1 MLKRILALILVACFL
16 TTIVNFPV
24 MAASDIPTESP
35 DNPMGLKT
43 ENLVD
48 PIGLDATNPR
58 FSWLNTSSERG
69 WQQSAYQIIVAST
82 KEKIDNDEGD
92 MWDSGKIESSSQK
105 GIKYAGT
112 ALINRTQYWWKVRI
126 WDKAGVQSSYSSRA
140 TFETGMFSAADWN
153 KSEWISG
160 GDNNILRDNFGLD
173 DGSKTIAKARL
184 YVTSLGYNEVYING
198 KKVGTDVL
206 NPAYTQFDKRV
217 PYSTYDITDLLNQKD
232 NAIGIML
239 GNSYYKRFVNSN
251 PAVRAEFYV
260 TFTDGSVYSYGTD
273 SRYWK
278 ATKGPITYDDVY
290 NGERYDATKEL
301 QGWANY
307 GYNDDSWPGVSK
319 VDYSGAISAAYE
331 TTKVTKDI
339 TPVSVTEVSGTGPA
353 GYQWCSGEGKTV
365 NFSTPVNVA
374 FGANG
379 AYKYKQNVT
388 GDITFNSDAFG
399 GDPIEGVHK
408 YGYCQPVG
416 GSATSKV
423 YIVDMGSNFAGW
435 IKLKV
440 SGAAGTMVTMRF
452 SETLK
457 SDGNIE
463 TADLRSAEA
472 TDAYILKGDGEE
484 TYEPKFTYHGFRY
497 VEITGYPG
505 ELTNDNIKDI
515 VTGRMV
521 NSDNKIESTF
531 TSSNS
536 LINNIYNAY
545 VRSQQNNM
553 IGIPTDCP
561 SRDERM
567 PAGADA
573 YLTTEAANLTFD
585 MQAFYEKTFLD
596 VDDSE
601 GSDGTV
607 PDVCPSYSFSRFSD
621 TPWMSQRVLI
631 PWEVY
636 VDTGDKDVL
645 SKSYDNMKL
654 AVDHLAALAG
664 SDFLGTP
671 AANGDWVPAGSTEEN
686 VFFADAY
693 FYRNAAL
700 MAKMAGE
707 LGNSADQNTYNTL
720 ANNIKNAFN
729 TKYFNGQDAYGKN
742 TQAGNAV
749 ALEFDLVPISKRI
762 DVLKNL
768 VSQVSSSSNHFTSGI
783 LGTKA
788 VMESLWKGNR
798 SDVAFNL
805 MNQTSYPSFG
815 YMLADGRGTLW
826 ERWDSDKKIDSSMN
840 SFNHVMF
847 GGGPGAWVYKGIA
860 GISPLK
866 PGYDQI
872 LIKPEPVGDLTSA
885 SGSVNTVKGTVST
898 SWTRTG
904 STQFNLNVTV
914 PANSTAVISIPT
926 FGSTTPKI
934 SEGGIVVYDGEFKSG
949 ADSIESL
956 ESTADNRV
964 AFNVGSGTYSFVM
977 TTDGS
982 AIADIPAGYSLCAQD
997 EQTVTF
1003 ATPTDVAYGGNGKYF
1018 FLHGVVGPI
1027 TFNAATFGG
1036 DPAYGVRKL
1045 GYSTNAPEPP
1055 KVKDIPG
1062 INVMVFDQAIN
1073 NSRERE
1079 LVRLIKPD
1087 LIHRGIYEWV
1097 GTELQDRGFD
1107 GFSQSIKSL
1116 QADGIA
1122 VLGGVSANWW
1132 APRYETLADGVD
1144 IYEAGYDAINDAN
1157 KDYNNIH
1164 PDTTSA
1170 MNQLIYKAKMQID
1183 LGVDGIE
1190 FDEMY
1195 EKANAD
1201 KIITA
1206 VREYAESKGKKIYLS
1221 CNNYDGKAGVTD
1233 YALWYYPYQTTGG
1246 RFDAS
1251 ANKIG
1256 DVISRTMSSPVPV
1269 FYFQD
1274 HAGSYTTGPGNAA
1287 DYPAYLRSGNAQI
1300 LAGGG
1305 IPGQLKSWMN
1315 SYDTYQNGCFNIQA
1329 NFFKFMRENGELWH
1343 NLTYLNPSTL
1353 TSSADKVFMNAF
1365 GQKDRTVLHLVN
1377 GNFTPSNQ
1385 VMASQDNFT
1394 VKISLPDSP
1403 SKIWM
1408 TTPDKLS
1415 ETRKQELEYTYSDG
1429 VATITIPQL
1438 YYHDVVVIEQGGT
1451 PYNPDYSPM
1460 QVVFPFPNPD
1470 SIATGNK
1477 FTFNAVQTEGWTQ
1490 TYDWYVNDIKGGNAQ
1505 YGTIDGNGC
1514 YTAPASIPA
1523 GGIATIKAV
1532 SKDDNTKSASAN
1544 VNIISAPGIGWA
1556 ETFENDQVGSRPTA
1570 WQVVDGNGDWK
1581 ISEDGT
1587 TKVLHNYNM
1596 SEGRVEQFQTGQ
1608 GGTFSGALHEP
1619 MMVGGNNN
1627 WTDYNYSVSVKPVK
1641 DPYIWYGIDS
1651 EKEDTY
1657 VGLVFRFKDNKNYYV
1672 YRWCADG
1679 YLKLY
1684 KMVDGIETKVGSNVS
1699 CPFVNVGNYNNLSVN
1714 VNGSDFDAYVN
1725 GIPVR
1730 SDHDTSISNGA
1741 VGCLSNMME
1750 NYFSGIS
1757 VNNAEAPANL
1767 PPDPS
1772 NLALGK
1778 TASSDSAESN
1788 NPASKGNDNDL
1799 NTRWCAG
1806 DSGENHWWKVDLGQN
1821 YNISG
1826 TQIIWEKLN
1835 RAYQYK
1841 VETSSDDSIW
1851 KTVADRTGNTEP
1863 SQTQNDSFTENCR
1876 YVRVTVTGGIDQNN
1890 WASILE
1896 VKVLPG
1902 KKSDA
1907 TLKDLKADGIRV
1919 PGFNANKTD
1928 YTVALPYG
1936 TSTPPAITAEVT
1948 DAGKATAVVTQAE
1961 SVTGSAI
1968 VVVTAED
1975 GITTKT
1981 YTVNF
1986 TFDSPEVP
1994 TALTATASETNIDL
2008 SWNTVASATGYNVY
2022 RSTSEDGEYSKLT
2035 DIPVTTTSYVDIG
2048 LGGNTT
2054 YYYKVTA
2061 INAAGESAKSAAA
2074 AATTASVI
2082 VTPAIPVNLSATATG
2097 TSSINLN
2104 WTAVSGATGYNVYC
2118 AVGNGEYIKLTN
2130 SPVTMNSYTSTGL
2143 NPATTYYYKV
2153 TAVNSAGES
2162 ERSTAAFAQTNAS
2175 SGSGSTSGGSTSSGS
2190 TSSGSTGGTATPVSS
2205 DIEVKP
2211 VLSGSTANASVTS
2224 DNLKKALDAAK
2235 ADSNGTKTVTLKLA
2249 EVKGAESYTLELPKT
2264 SLTSGSGSML
2274 KVESPVATV
2283 VVPGNAFDLNMVSG
2297 DKVKLTI
2304 GLANKDS
2311 IKNETVKQTIGG
2323 RPVIDVKASAGGSS
2337 LSLSNPEA
2345 AVKVSLDYKPTAEEL
2360 KNPEHITVW
2369 GIDENGEAKPVTSG
2383 RYDAGTGKVTFTA
2396 NNFGNYAVVYVNK
2409 TFADIDSYAWAKK
2422 KIEVMAAKGVI
2433 NGTSETTYSPAN
2445 NITRADFIVL
2455 VVKSLGLNAKADDNF
2470 EDVKEGSYYYDA
2482 IAIAKKLGI
2491 TTGVG
2496 DNKFD
2501 PKANISRQD
2510 MIVLA
2515 EKALR
2520 IAGKDID
2527 SGSAADI
2534 AGYDDATQVAGY
2546 AQDAIASLVK
2556 EGIIKGS
2563 GNKLNPK
2570 LPANRAETAVII
2582 YNLYNK

>member
-1 MLKRILALILVACFL
+1 MLKRTLAIILMACFL
-16 TTIVNFPV
+16 ITVVDFPV
-24 MAASDIPTESP
+24 MADTEAPTESSATP
-35 DNPMGLKT
+35 AELKT
-43 ENLVD
+43 ENLTA
-48 PIGLDATNPR
+48 PIGIDATNPR
-58 FSWLNTSSERG
+58 FSWLNISSERE
-69 WQQSAYQIIVAST
+69 WRQSAYQIIVSSS
-82 KEKIDNDEGD
+82 EENINNNDGD
-92 MWDSGKIESSSQK
+92 MWDSGKVEAASQN
-105 GIKYAGT
+105 GIKYAGA
-112 ALINRTQYWWKVRI
+112 ALAKRTQYWWKVRI
-126 WDKAGVQSSYSSRA
+126 WDKAGAQSSYSSSA
-140 TFETGMFSAADWN
+140 TFETGMFSAADWDN
-153 KSEWISG
+153 SEWISG
-160 GDNNILRDNFGLD
+160 GENNILRDNFGLE

-198 KKVGTDVL
+198 IKVGTDVL

-217 PYSTYDITDLLNQKD
+217 LYSTYDITGLLNQKD
-232 NAIGIML
+232 NAIGVML
-239 GNSYYKRFVNSN
+239 GNSYYKKFINAD

-307 GYNDDSWPGVSK
+307 GFNDESWPGVSS
-319 VDYSGAISAAYE
+319 VNYSGAISAAYV
-331 TTKVTKDI
+331 TAKVIEDI
-339 TPVSVTEVSGTGPA
+339 TPVSVNEVSGAGPE
-353 GYQWCSGEGKTV
+353 GYQWCSGEGRTV

-379 AYKYKQNVT
+379 AYKYMQEVS
-388 GDITFNSDAFG
+388 GDVVFTSDAFG

-416 GSATSKV
+416 GSAASKV
-423 YIVDMGSNFAGW
+423 YVVDMGSNFAGW
-435 IKLKV
+435 IKLKM

-472 TDAYILKGDGEE
+472 ADTYILKGEGEE
-484 TYEPKFTYHGFRY
+484 TYEPRFTYHGFRY

-505 ELTNDNIKDI
+505 ELTNDNIQNI

-521 NSDNKIESTF
+521 NSDNKLDSTF

-536 LINNIYNAY
+536 LINNFYDAY

-573 YLTTEAANLTFD
+573 YLTTEAANLSFD
-585 MQAFYEKTFLD
+585 MQPFYEKTFLD
-596 VDDSE
+596 VDDSQ

-607 PDVCPSYSFSRFSD
+607 PDVCPSYSFPRFSD
-621 TPWMSQRVLI
+621 TPWMAQRVLI

-645 SKSYDNMKL
+645 SKSYSNMKL
-654 AVDHLAALAG
+654 AVDHLAVLAG

-671 AANGDWVPAGSTEEN
+671 AANGDWVPAGSTEEK

-700 MAKMAGE
+700 LAKMAGE
-707 LGNSADQNTYNTL
+707 LGNTADQNTYNTL

-729 TKYFNGQDAYGKN
+729 AKYNHTNYYGNN

-762 DVLKNL
+762 DVLKSL
-768 VSQVSSSSNHFTSGI
+768 VSNISSSNDHFTSGI

-798 SDVAFNL
+798 SDVAFSL

-815 YMLADGRGTLW
+815 YMLSDGRGTLW
-826 ERWDSDKKIDSSMN
+826 ERWDSDKQIDSSMN

-866 PGYDQI
+866 PGYDHI

-885 SGSVNTVKGTVST
+885 SGTVNTVKGAVST

-904 STQFNLNVTV
+904 STEFNLNVTV

-926 FGSTTPKI
+926 LGSKTPKI
-934 SEGGIVVYDGEFKSG
+934 SEGGTVIYDGEFISG
-949 ADSIESL
+949 VNGIESL

-964 AFNVGSGTYSFVM
+964 AFNVGSGNYSFVM

-982 AIADIPAGYSLCAQD
+982 EIPDIPTGYSLCAQ
-997 EQTVTF
+997 EGQTVTF
-1003 ATPTDVAYGGNGKYF
+1003 ATPTDVAYGGKGKYF
-1018 FLHGVVGPI
+1018 YRHGVVGPF
-1027 TFNAATFGG
+1027 TFDAATFGG
-1036 DPAYGVRKL
+1036 DPAYGVKKL

-1055 KVKDIPG
+1055 KVKDIPD

-1079 LVRLIKPD
+1079 LVRIIKPD
-1087 LIHRGIYEWV
+1087 LIHRGIFEWV
-1097 GTELQDRGFD
+1097 GTELLDRDFEGA
-1107 GFSQSIKSL
+1107 SQSISSL

-1122 VLGGVSANWW
+1122 VSGGMAAHWW
-1132 APRYETLADGVD
+1132 APRYETLAPGVD
-1144 IYEAGYDAINDAN
+1144 VNEGGFDAN
-1157 KDYNNIH
+1157 KDYCNLN
-1164 PDTTSA
+1164 PDTTSG
-1170 MNQLIYKAKMQID
+1170 MNQLIYKAKRQID

-1195 EKANAD
+1195 NQANAD
-1201 KIITA
+1201 MILTTL
-1206 VREYAESKGKKIYLS
+1206 RDYADSKGRKIYLS
-1221 CNNYDGKAGVTD
+1221 CNNYDGKSGITD
-1233 YALWYYPYQTTGG
+1233 YGLWYYPYQTAGG

-1251 ANKIG
+1251 VNKIG
-1256 DVISRTMSSPVPV
+1256 EVISRTISAPVPI

-1274 HAGSYTTGPGNAA
+1274 HSGSYTTGPGNAA
-1287 DYPAYLRSGNAQI
+1287 DYPAFLRSGNAQV

-1315 SYDTYQNGCFNIQA
+1315 SYDTYQTGCFNIQA
-1329 NFFKFMRENGELWH
+1329 NFFKFLRENGELWH

-1353 TSSADKVFMNAF
+1353 TSSEDKVFMNAF
-1365 GQKDRTVLHLVN
+1365 GQTDRTVLHLVN
-1377 GNFTPSNQ
+1377 GNFTPSTQ
-1385 VMASQDNFT
+1385 VMAQRDDFT
-1394 VKISLPDSP
+1394 VSISLSSEPN
-1403 SKIWM
+1403 KIWM
-1408 TTPDKLS
+1408 TTPDKLADS
-1415 ETRKQELEYTYSDG
+1415 RKQELEYSYSDG
-1429 VATITIPQL
+1429 VATITIPEL
-1438 YYHDVVVIEQGGT
+1438 YYHDVVVIEQGST
-1451 PYNPDYSPM
+1451 PYNPEYSPM
-1460 QVVFPFPNPD
+1460 QLVFPFPNPD

-1477 FTFNAVQTEGWTQ
+1477 FTFNAVQTEGWTP

-1505 YGTIDGNGC
+1505 FGTIDVNGC
-1514 YTAPASIPA
+1514 YTAPASIPS
-1523 GGIATIKAV
+1523 GGTVTIKAV
-1532 SKDDNTKSASAN
+1532 SKDDNNISASVN
-1544 VNIISAPGIGWA
+1544 VNIISAPNIGW
-1556 ETFENDQVGSRPTA
+1556 TENFANDTVGDHPAA

-1581 ISEDGT
+1581 ISEDGN
-1587 TKVLHNYNM
+1587 TKVLHNYNI

-1627 WTDYNYSVSVKPVK
+1627 WTDYSYSVSVKPVK
-1641 DPYIWYGIDS
+1641 EPYIWYGIDS

-1684 KMVDGIETKVGSNVS
+1684 KMVNGIETKVGPSVS
-1699 CPFVNVGNYNNLSVN
+1699 CPFVNVGSYNNLSVN
-1714 VNGSDFDAYVN
+1714 VNGADFDAYVN
-1725 GIPVR
+1725 GVPVR
-1730 SDHDTSISNGA
+1730 SDHDTSITSGA

-1757 VNNAEAPANL
+1757 VSNAAAPANL
-1767 PPDPS
+1767 PPDPN

-1778 TASSDSAESN
+1778 TATSDSAESN

-1799 NTRWCAG
+1799 NTRWCAA
-1806 DSGENHWWKVDLGQN
+1806 DSGTNHWWKVDLGQD

-1826 TQIIWEKLN
+1826 TQVTFEKLN
-1835 RAYQYK
+1835 RAYKYK
-1841 VETSSDDSIW
+1841 IETSSDNSNWSLVVD
-1851 KTVADRTGNTEP
+1851 KTGNTEAI
-1863 SQTQNDSFTENCR
+1863 QTQKDSFATTCR
-1876 YVRVTVTGGIDQNN
+1876 YVRITITGGIDRDN

-1896 VKVLPG
+1896 VKVLPA
-1902 KKSDA
+1902 KRSDA
-1907 TLKDLKADGIRV
+1907 TLKALKADGIAV
-1919 PGFNANKTD
+1919 AGFAANKTD
-1928 YTVALPYG
+1928 YIVALPQG
-1936 TSTPPAITAEVT
+1936 TTTVPAITAEVT
-1948 DAGKATAVVTQAE
+1948 DAGKATAVVTQAQ
-1961 SVTGSAI
+1961 SITGSAI

-1975 GITTKT
+1975 GFTTKT
-1981 YTVNF
+1981 YTVSF

-1994 TALTATASETNIDL
+1994 TALKATAAGMSVTLEWTD
-2008 SWNTVASATGYNVY
+2008 VPGATGYNVY
-2022 RSTSEDGEYSKLT
+2022 RSIAADGEYSKLT
-2035 DIPVTTTSYVDIG
+2035 D
-2048 LGGNTT
+2048 L
-2054 YYYKVTA
+2054 
-2061 INAAGESAKSAAA
+2061 
-2074 AATTASVI
+2074 
-2082 VTPAIPVNLSATATG
+2082 
-2097 TSSINLN
+2097 
-2104 WTAVSGATGYNVYC
+2104 
-2118 AVGNGEYIKLTN
+2118 
-2130 SPVTMNSYTSTGL
+2130 PVTMNSYTNTGL
-2143 NPATTYYYKV
+2143 SPSTTYYYKV
-2153 TAVNSAGES
+2153 TAVNAAGES
-2162 ERSTAAFAQTNAS
+2162 GKSAAAYAKT
-2175 SGSGSTSGGSTSSGS
+2175 GTSGGGS
-2190 TSSGSTGGTATPVSS
+2190 TGTGGGNTGVNSGGTATPGSP

-2211 VLSGSTANASVTS
+2211 VLSEKTANAAITA

-2235 ADSNGTKTVTLKLA
+2235 ADKDGTKTVTLKVN
-2249 EVKGAESYTLELPKT
+2249 EVKGAENYTLELPKA
-2264 SLTSGSGSML
+2264 SLTSSSGSKL
-2274 KVESPVATV
+2274 VIESPVATV
-2283 VVPGNAFDLNMVSG
+2283 VVPGNAIDSTLVNG

-2304 GLANKDS
+2304 GLADQAAV
-2311 IKNETVKQTIGG
+2311 KNETVKQTVGN
-2323 RPVIDVKASAGGSS
+2323 RPVIVVKATADGSS
-2337 LSLSNPEA
+2337 LSLSNTEA
-2345 AVKVSLDYKPTAEEL
+2345 TVKVSLDYKPTAEEL
-2360 KNPEHITVW
+2360 KKPEHITVW
-2369 GIDENGEAKPVTSG
+2369 GIGENGEARPVTSG

-2396 NNFGNYAVVYVNK
+2396 DDFGNYAVVYVDK
-2409 TFADIDSYAWAKK
+2409 TFADISNYAWAKE
-2422 KIEVMAAKGVI
+2422 KIEVMASKGVI
-2433 NGTSETTYSPAN
+2433 NGTSETTYSPAS

-2455 VVKSLGLNAKADDNF
+2455 LVKSLGLNAKTNYNF
-2470 EDVKEGSYYYDA
+2470 EDVAEGSYYYEA

-2496 DNKFD
+2496 ENKFK
-2501 PKANISRQD
+2501 PKENISRQD
-2510 MIVLA
+2510 MMVLA
-2515 EKALR
+2515 EKALKV
-2520 IAGKDID
+2520 AGKGID

-2534 AGYDDATQVAGY
+2534 AGFNDATQVSGY
-2546 AQDAIASLVK
+2546 AQDAVASLVK
-2556 EGIIKGS
+2556 EGIINGS

-2570 LPANRAETAVII
+2570 KPASRAEIAVII

>member
-1 MLKRILALILVACFL
+1 MLKRILAIVLIACFL
-16 TTIVNFPV
+16 TSIVNFPV
-24 MAASDIPTESP
+24 MAASEALTESL
-35 DNPMGLKT
+35 DNPAGLKT
-43 ENLVD
+43 ENLNN
-48 PIGLDATNPR
+48 PIGIDAANPR

-69 WQQSAYQIIVAST
+69 WRQSAYQIIVAST
-82 KEKIDNDEGD
+82 EEKIDNNDGD
-92 MWDSGKIESSSQK
+92 MWDSGKIESASQN
-105 GIKYAGT
+105 GIKYAGA
-112 ALINRTQYWWKVRI
+112 ALAKRTQYWWKVRI
-126 WDKAGVQSSYSSRA
+126 WDKSGAQSSYSSSA
-140 TFETGMFSAADWN
+140 AFETGMFSAADWDR
-153 KSEWISG
+153 SEWISG

-198 KKVGTDVL
+198 MKVGTDVL

-217 PYSTYDITDLLNQKD
+217 LYSTYDITDLLNQKD

-239 GNSYYKRFVNSN
+239 GNSYYKRFVKGN

-301 QGWANY
+301 QGWSNY
-307 GYNDDSWPGVSK
+307 GYNDDSWPNVSK
-319 VDYSGAISAAYE
+319 VNYSGAISAAYE
-331 TTKVTKDI
+331 TTKVIEDI
-339 TPVSVTEVSGTGPA
+339 TPVSVAQVSGTGPE
-353 GYQWCSGEGKTV
+353 GYQWCSGEGRTV

-379 AYKYKQNVT
+379 KYNYKENVT
-388 GDITFNSDAFG
+388 GNITFDGNTF

-408 YGYCQPVG
+408 YGYCQPAG
-416 GSATSKV
+416 GATASKV
-423 YIVDMGSNFAGW
+423 YVVDMGSNFAGW

-440 SGAAGTMVTMRF
+440 SGDAGTMVTMRF

-463 TADLRSAEA
+463 TADLRTAEA
-472 TDAYILKGDGEE
+472 ADTYVLKGGGVE
-484 TYEPKFTYHGFRY
+484 TYEPRFTYHGFRY
-497 VEITGYPG
+497 VEITGYPD
-505 ELTNDNIKDI
+505 ELTNDNIQDI
-515 VTGRMV
+515 ITGRMV
-521 NSDNKIESTF
+521 NSDNKLESSF

-545 VRSQQNNM
+545 VRSQRSNM

-567 PAGADA
+567 PAGADT
-573 YLTTEAANLTFD
+573 YLISEAACLSFD
-585 MQAFYEKTFLD
+585 MQPFFEKTFLD
-596 VDDSE
+596 VDDSQ
-601 GSDGTV
+601 GSDGSV
-607 PDVCPSYSFSRFSD
+607 PDVCPSYSFPRFSD

-636 VDTGDKDVL
+636 VDTGDKSVL

-654 AVDHLAALAG
+654 AVNHLADLAG

-707 LGNSADQNTYNTL
+707 LGNTADQNTYNSL

-729 TKYFNGQDAYGKN
+729 TKYFNGNNAYGKN

-749 ALEFDLVPISKRI
+749 ALEFDLVPIGKRV

-768 VSQVSSSSNHFTSGI
+768 VSQVSASGNHFTSGI

-826 ERWDSDKKIDSSMN
+826 ERWNSDKKIDSSMN

-872 LIKPEPVGDLTSA
+872 LIKPEPAGDLTSA
-885 SGSVNTVKGTVST
+885 SGSVNTVKGTVTT

-926 FGSTTPKI
+926 LGSTTPKI
-934 SEGGIVVYDGEFKSG
+934 SEGGTVIYDGGFIGG
-949 ADSIESL
+949 ANGIESL
-956 ESTADNRV
+956 ESTVDNRV
-964 AFNVGSGTYSFVM
+964 AFNAGSGTYSFVM

-982 AIADIPAGYSLCAQD
+982 AIPDIPAGYNLCAQ
-997 EQTVTF
+997 EGQTVTF
-1003 ATPTDVAYGGNGKYF
+1003 ATPTDVAFGGNGKF
-1018 FLHGVVGPI
+1018 FYRHGVVGSI
-1027 TFNAATFGG
+1027 TFDAATFGG

-1055 KVKDIPG
+1055 KVKDMPD

-1079 LVRLIKPD
+1079 LIRIIKPD
-1087 LIHRGIYEWV
+1087 LIHRGIFEWV
-1097 GTELQDRGFD
+1097 GTEMLDRDFEGV
-1107 GFSQSIKSL
+1107 SQSISSL

-1122 VLGGVSANWW
+1122 VSGGMAAHWW
-1132 APRYETLADGVD
+1132 APKYETLAPGVD
-1144 IYEAGYDAINDAN
+1144 VNEGGYDANR
-1157 KDYNNIH
+1157 DYCNLN
-1164 PDTTSA
+1164 PDTTSG
-1170 MNQLIYKAKMQID
+1170 MNQLIYKAKRQID

-1195 EKANAD
+1195 NQANAD
-1201 KIITA
+1201 RILTTL
-1206 VREYAESKGKKIYLS
+1206 RDYAASKNKKIYLS
-1221 CNNYDGKAGVTD
+1221 CNNYDGKPGVTD
-1233 YALWYYPYQTTGG
+1233 YGLWYYPYQTAGG

-1251 ANKIG
+1251 VNKIG
-1256 DVISRTMSSPVPV
+1256 EVISRTMSAPVPI

-1274 HAGSYTTGPGNAA
+1274 HSGSYTTGPGNAA
-1287 DYPAYLRSGNAQI
+1287 DYPAFLRSGNAQV

-1305 IPGQLKSWMN
+1305 IPGQLRSWMN
-1315 SYDTYQNGCFNIQA
+1315 SYDSYQTGCFNIQA

-1343 NLTYLNPSTL
+1343 NLTYLSPSTL

-1365 GQKDRTVLHLVN
+1365 GQTDRTVLHLVN
-1377 GNFTPSNQ
+1377 GNFKPSTQ
-1385 VMASQDNFT
+1385 VMTRQDNFT
-1394 VKISLPDSP
+1394 VKISLPASP
-1403 SKIWM
+1403 AKVWM

-1415 ETRKQELEYTYSDG
+1415 DTRKQELEYTYSDG
-1429 VATITIPQL
+1429 VATITVPQL
-1438 YYHDVVVIEQGGT
+1438 YYHDVVVIEQGNT
-1451 PYNPDYSPM
+1451 PYNPVYSPM

-1477 FTFNAVQTEGWTQ
+1477 FTFNAVQTEGWTP
-1490 TYDWYVNDIKGGNAQ
+1490 TYDWYVNDIQGGSPQ

-1514 YTAPASIPA
+1514 YTAPASIPS
-1523 GGIATIKAV
+1523 GGTVTIKAV
-1532 SKDDNTKSASAN
+1532 SKDDNNISASVN
-1544 VNIISAPGIGWA
+1544 VNIISAPGIGWT
-1556 ETFENDQVGSRPTA
+1556 ETFEKDPVGSRPSA
-1570 WQVVDGNGDWK
+1570 WQVVDGNGDWR
-1581 ISEDGT
+1581 ISEDGS
-1587 TKVLHNYNM
+1587 TKVLHNYNIG
-1596 SEGRVEQFQTGQ
+1596 EGRVEQFQTGQ

-1627 WTDYNYSVSVKPVK
+1627 WTDYSYSVSVKPVK

-1672 YRWCADG
+1672 YRWSADG

-1684 KMVDGIETKVGSNVS
+1684 KMVDGIETKVGPNVY
-1699 CPFVNVGNYNNLSVN
+1699 CPFLKVGSYNNLSVN

-1730 SDHDTSISNGA
+1730 SDHDTSISSGA
-1741 VGCLSNMME
+1741 VGCLSNLME

-1757 VNNAEAPANL
+1757 VNNAKAPVNL
-1767 PPDPS
+1767 PPDPN
-1772 NLALGK
+1772 NLAIGK
-1778 TASSDSAESN
+1778 TATSDSAESN
-1788 NPASKGNDNDL
+1788 NPASNGNDNSL
-1799 NTRWCAG
+1799 NTRWCAA
-1806 DSGENHWWKVDLGQN
+1806 DSRTNHWWKVDLGQN
-1821 YNISG
+1821 YDISG
-1826 TQIIWEKLN
+1826 TQITWEKVN
-1835 RAYQYK
+1835 RAYKYK
-1841 VETSSDDSIW
+1841 IETSSDDSNWTI
-1851 KTVADRTGNTEP
+1851 VADKTGNTEP
-1863 SQTQNDSFTENCR
+1863 IQTQNDSFTTNCR
-1876 YVRVTVTGGIDQNN
+1876 YVRITVTGGIDQNN

-1896 VKVLPG
+1896 VKVFPG
-1902 KKSDA
+1902 KNSDA
-1907 TLKDLKADGIRV
+1907 TLKDLKADGITV
-1919 PGFNANKTD
+1919 AGFAADKTD
-1928 YTVALPYG
+1928 YIVALPYG
-1936 TSTPPAITAEVT
+1936 TTTPPAITAEVT

-1968 VVVTAED
+1968 TVVTAED
-1975 GITTKT
+1975 GITAKT

-1986 TFDSPEVP
+1986 SFDSPEVP
-1994 TALTATASETNIDL
+1994 AALTATASEMGVSL
-2008 SWNTVASATGYNVY
+2008 GWSEVAGATGYNVY
-2022 RSTSEDGEYSKLT
+2022 RAMAEDGEYFKLT
-2035 DIPVTTTSYVDIG
+2035 DIPVTTAAYADLGLEENTTYYYRVTAVNAAGESAKSASAAATTTAAEAEVPAMPVNLSATATGTSTIDLNWTAVSGATGYNVYRAAENGEYTKLTYSPVTTTAYADLG
-2048 LGGNTT
+2048 LAENTT

-2061 INAAGESAKSAAA
+2061 INAAGES
-2074 AATTASVI
+2074 
-2082 VTPAIPVNLSATATG
+2082 
-2097 TSSINLN
+2097 
-2104 WTAVSGATGYNVYC
+2104 
-2118 AVGNGEYIKLTN
+2118 
-2130 SPVTMNSYTSTGL
+2130 
-2143 NPATTYYYKV
+2143 
-2153 TAVNSAGES
+2153 
-2162 ERSTAAFAQTNAS
+2162 ERSAEAYAKTNAS
-2175 SGSGSTSGGSTSSGS
+2175 TGG
-2190 TSSGSTGGTATPVSS
+2190 GSTGGGGNGGASNGSGSNGSGYTATPASA

-2211 VLSGSTANASVTS
+2211 VLSGSTANAAVTA
-2224 DNLKKALDAAK
+2224 DQLKKALDAAK
-2235 ADSNGTKTVTLKLA
+2235 ADKAGTKTVTLKVA
-2249 EVKGAESYTLELPKT
+2249 EVKGAERYTLELPKT
-2264 SLTSGSGSML
+2264 ALTSGNGSNL
-2274 KVESPVATV
+2274 KIESPMATV
-2283 VVPGNAFDLNMVSG
+2283 VVPGNAFDSNTVNG
-2297 DKVKLTI
+2297 DKVQLTI
-2304 GLANKDS
+2304 GLSDQAAVK
-2311 IKNETVKQTIGG
+2311 KEAVKQTVGS
-2323 RPVIDVKASAGGSS
+2323 RPVIEVKASAGGSA
-2337 LSLSNPEA
+2337 LSLSNPETGI
-2345 AVKVSLDYKPTAEEL
+2345 KVSLDYKPTAEEL

-2369 GIDENGEAKPVTSG
+2369 ELDENGEAKPVTSG

-2396 NNFGNYAVVYVNK
+2396 DNFGSYAVVYVDK
-2409 TFADIDSYAWAKK
+2409 TFADLDNYAWAKE
-2422 KIEVMAAKGVI
+2422 KIEIMAAKGVI
-2433 NGTSETTYSPAN
+2433 NGTSETTYSPAS

-2455 VVKSLGLNAKADDNF
+2455 LVKALGLNAKTDGNF
-2470 EDVKEGSYYYDA
+2470 EDVAEGSYYYDA

-2496 DNKFD
+2496 ENKFN
-2501 PKANISRQD
+2501 PKADISRQD
-2510 MIVLA
+2510 MMVLA

-2527 SGSAADI
+2527 SGLAGDI
-2534 AGYDDATQVAGY
+2534 AGYKDAPQVAAY
-2546 AQDAIASLVK
+2546 AQDAIAALVNA
-2556 EGIIKGS
+2556 GIIKGS